1 MFFYRLTKHG
11 DKKMEKRI
19 LVNEYGSRYGVELI
33 FDSWDECIEY
43 ENREYGPDGFPN
55 GHDGWDQLRI
65 KILNPD
71 QGPTESGFNPRPV

>member
-1 MFFYRLTKHG
+1 
-11 DKKMEKRI
+11 MEKRI